1 METKQIIY
9 EGKSK
14 ILYAGPEQG
23 TLLLHFKDNTKDQ
36 TVKFGEGALNNRI
49 SAFLLSKLTE
59 MGVQNHFIK
68 YVNMREQ
75 IVRSLDMLPFE
86 INVLNSVTRPL
97 FTRLHLAEGTKLG
110 RPIIEYH
117 LPEKSLNSKNQDTLL
132 TEDHL
137 LVLGWITPLELEEMV
152 VAALRLNDFLL
163 GLFIGIGLYAA
174 DFRIRFGR
182 FYNTFLEDTNV
193 ILGDVITPQSCTLW
207 HLNLPGNTTKPST
220 LSPAEASYEVAK
232 RLNLLPDALIPVKIF
247 EHTVPKKS
255 KSTSTNNVQTLYQK
269 DL

>member
-1 METKQIIY
+1 METRHIIY
-9 EGKSK
+9 EGKRK
-14 ILYAGPEQG
+14 ILYSGPEQG
-23 TLLLHFKDNTKDQ
+23 SLLLHFKDNTKDQ

-49 SAFLLSKLTE
+49 SAFLLSKLAE

-75 IVRSLDMLPFE
+75 VVKSLDMLPFD
-86 INVLNSVTRPL
+86 IHVLNSVTRPL
-97 FTRLHLAEGTKLG
+97 SVRLHLAEGTKLG

-137 LVLGWITPLELEEMV
+137 LVLGWVTPTELEELV
-152 VAALRLNDFLL
+152 AAALRLNDFLL
-163 GLFIGIGLYAA
+163 GLFTGIGLYAA
-174 DFRIRFGR
+174 DFRVRFGR
-182 FYNTFLEDTNV
+182 CYDILTEDTNV

-207 HLNLPGNTTKPST
+207 NLNLPGNTTKPSV
-220 LSPAEASYEVAK
+220 LSPVEASYKIAK
-232 RLNLLPDALIPVKIF
+232 RLNLLPDALIPIKIF
-247 EHTVPKKS
+247 EPSVQKKS
-255 KSTSTNNVQTLYQK
+255 KAKSKNAQPLYQK